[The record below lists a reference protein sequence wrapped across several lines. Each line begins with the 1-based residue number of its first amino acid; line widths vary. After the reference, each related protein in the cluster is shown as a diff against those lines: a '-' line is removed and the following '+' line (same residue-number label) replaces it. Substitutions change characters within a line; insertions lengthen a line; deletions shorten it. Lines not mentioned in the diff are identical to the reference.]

1 MSRENVEVV
10 RRALEAW
17 QRNDFETFLS
27 MLHLEIQWY
36 TALERLVEGAASAY
50 RGHEGIRQFWT
61 TYRNELEDFKVALQE
76 LRDVGHGRVVLL
88 GHIRFR
94 GRASR
99 IEVESP
105 LGQVI
110 TIRDKKMFRAV
121 DYLSH
126 EEALEAVGLRE

>member
-1 MSRENVEVV
+1 VEIV

-17 QRNDFETFLS
+17 QRNDLETFMS
-27 MLHLEIQWY
+27 MMHPEVEWH
-36 TALERLVEGAASAY
+36 TAFERLVEGAASAY
-50 RGHEGIRQFWT
+50 RGREGIHQFWT
-61 TYRNELEDFKVALQE
+61 TYRNELEDFKVDLQE

-94 GRASR
+94 GQASR

-110 TIRDKKMFRAV
+110 TIRDKKMFRAM